1 MRARAILLSFLLVA
15 PACVSKG
22 TYDAALQDAAQ
33 AKAAHAKDA
42 ASAKAKIELLERDLE
57 DARLVALENDAALA
71 KATATKADV
80 QKMLDEQTAMNQ
92 KLRAELEK
100 LGKDVDALLAEKGTL
115 GASLA
120 DAKKRLEELRK
131 AQAAA
136 EARAALYA
144 ELLKRLKSM
153 VDAGELAIELRE
165 GRMVLK
171 LPSDVLFDSGKADLK
186 KAGKSTL
193 EGVAAALKTVPR
205 RFQVA
210 GHTDDEP
217 IKLSPYA
224 SNWELSTARALR
236 VVSYLLT
243 LGMEPQSLSA
253 AGYGEF
259 DPVAPNTTP
268 EDRAKNRRIEITLQ
282 PQIAEMVQVPG

>member
-1 MRARAILLSFLLVA
+1 MAAVMRAILLSILLVA
-15 PACVSKG
+15 PACVTKG
-22 TYDAALQDAAQ
+22 TYDAAVQDAAQ

-42 ASAKAKIELLERDLE
+42 AEAATRIDRLEKDLE
-57 DARLVALENDAALA
+57 HARLVALENDAALA
-71 KATATKADV
+71 RTTATKDAV
-80 QKMLDEQTAMNQ
+80 QKKLDEQTAMNQ
-92 KLRAELEK
+92 KLRAELET

-144 ELLKRLKSM
+144 ELVKRFKSM
-153 VDAGELAIELRE
+153 VDAGELAIDLRE

-186 KAGKSTL
+186 PAGKSAL
-193 EGVAAALKTVPR
+193 EGVAAILKTVPR

-224 SNWELSTARALR
+224 SNWELSTARAPR
-236 VVSYLLT
+236 TRRRTGARRTDGSRSRSSRRSASSSRCPVEPVRRLLISS
-243 LGMEPQSLSA
+243 MSIEPARKPWPEPSA
-253 AGYGEF
+253 
-259 DPVAPNTTP
+259 
-268 EDRAKNRRIEITLQ
+268 K
-282 PQIAEMVQVPG
+282 